1 MFAAFVETNIHQGKH
16 YAFDA
21 LLEIKEKILFLFEY
35 AGASYLAT
43 VDCEQWPDGPRVSI
57 RLANGT
63 FFYVPKYDHHLVGRH
78 DGNDWVALSLD
89 QSLSLCKSIVDT
101 VRPRFDRAK
110 VFYSFKAQKTEFL
123 FYEVRASLLL
133 RNVCGVCV
141 CARVVLPLLAGA
153 RATLCHRHSA
163 IDLCGFSSL
172 FFCKKNVQ
180 RDLTLAIHFEPGCP
194 HTEDEVLP
202 RSYGEPVPVEQ

>member
-1 MFAAFVETNIHQGKH
+1 MHMVSQQHVERFKAEHHRFEVLSEVFAAFVETNIHQGKH

-123 FYEVRASLLL
+123 FYE
-133 RNVCGVCV
+133 
-141 CARVVLPLLAGA
+141 
-153 RATLCHRHSA
+153 
-163 IDLCGFSSL
+163 
-172 FFCKKNVQ
+172 